1 MGEQAIIQSKPLQA
15 GEYVAVMTVHL
26 VDVMLSNNLFRG

>member
-1 MGEQAIIQSKPLQA
+1 MKSKPIQV

-26 VDVMLSNNLFRG
+26 VDVMLSNDLFRG